1 MRQRRPSRAA
11 ADDYDIV
18 MVGLHARF
26 RISELNNLLLCIR
39 PALPLSLI
47 MYSSAAIA
55 WASGSAGN
63 AAARDGL
70 DVVDHRPPSRTH
82 GVPELGIDVAA
93 SAGLDLH
100 LERLD
105 AALELVVLRR
115 SHVDLTGLRGNL
127 ERVTLPT
134 LSSPTRIGIPG
145 RRSIEVRVYCVP
157 VAPLH
162 VGPQVWHPAR
172 TTAPPANTHPRHCGL
187 SHSTSISCRVALRCV
202 PSTPRTGTSAH

>member
-1 MRQRRPSRAA
+1 MRQRCPSRAA
-11 ADDYDIV
+11 ADDYDVV

-26 RISELNNLLLCIR
+26 RVSELNNLLLCIR

-70 DVVDHRPPSRTH
+70 DVVDHRPPGRTH

-93 SAGLDLH
+93 SAGLDLQR
-100 LERLD
+100 ERLD

-115 SHVDLTGLRGNL
+115 S
-127 ERVTLPT
+127 
-134 LSSPTRIGIPG
+134 
-145 RRSIEVRVYCVP
+145 IEVRVYCVP
-157 VAPLH
+157 VASLH

-172 TTAPPANTHPRHCGL
+172 TTASPANTHPRHCGL
-187 SHSTSISCRVALRCV
+187 SHSTSISCRVA
-202 PSTPRTGTSAH
+202 